1 MSLLP
6 HSNIRVDNF
15 EFMKNDLT
23 QYVFFLS
30 HCHEGKPTS
39 NYMVDHIKGLSPSWN
54 FGKIYTSTLSKRL
67 ICDRFPH
74 LKDLVVSP
82 QFLTRCL
89 DRPRN
94 GRRTLDILRRD

>member
-30 HCHEGKPTS
+30 HCHEGKFLPQS
-39 NYMVDHIKGLSPSWN
+39 LSILPCYPLPNFCASPISGGIEEMAFICIRHLFLGSHFGLVLTVV
-54 FGKIYTSTLSKRL
+54 KI
-67 ICDRFPH
+67 
-74 LKDLVVSP
+74 
-82 QFLTRCL
+82 
-89 DRPRN
+89 
-94 GRRTLDILRRD
+94 